1 MKISVRDNLKNAHGS
16 RQTYL
21 STQVEDVLSRFGSSV
36 HQVDVTL
43 NLEGHDDTAV
53 THCHLTACL
62 GSLGVIAAE
71 WRDAND
77 HHAFRGAMAR
87 LTRRIA
93 RRVGKRQSR
102 RRHSDPMDV
111 SLATG

>member
-16 RQTYL
+16 RQNYL
-21 STQVEDVLSRFGSSV
+21 STQVEDILSRFGSSV

-62 GSLGVIAAE
+62 GSLGVIVAE
-71 WRDAND
+71 SRDVND
-77 HHAFRGAMAR
+77 HHAFKGAMAR
-87 LTRRIA
+87 LTRGIA
-93 RRVGKRQSR
+93 RRVGKRRSR
-102 RRHSDPMDV
+102 RQHADPMGV
-111 SLATG
+111 SLAAG